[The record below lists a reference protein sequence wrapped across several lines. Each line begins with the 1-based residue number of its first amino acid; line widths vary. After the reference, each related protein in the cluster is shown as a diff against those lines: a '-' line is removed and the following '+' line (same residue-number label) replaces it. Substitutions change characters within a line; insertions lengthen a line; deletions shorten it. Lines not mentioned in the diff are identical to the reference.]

1 MEKIDLNNYISNNAS
16 IIYIFLDVDGVL
28 NSENYIIKCYKK
40 HHKPMSMNCVPF
52 NPKCLNNLMKLVQII
67 ENHFEVKL
75 VLSSTWRLSE
85 IDCEIV
91 NARLAEYGLRLS
103 GKTPYV
109 EGERG
114 KEIKDYL
121 EHLRYKCYNFIIL
134 DDDIQDITPYFPDNI
149 VHTDFKTGLTKK
161 CLKKALKILNIKKES
176 LLWKMIK
183 S

>member
-52 NPKCLNNLMKLVQII
+52 DPKCLNNLMKLVQII

-85 IDCEIV
+85 IDYEIV
-91 NARLAEYGLRLS
+91 NARLAEYGLKLS
-103 GKTPYV
+103 GKTPNLRAIR
-109 EGERG
+109 GE
-114 KEIKDYL
+114 EIMSYL
-121 EHLRYKCYNFIIL
+121 SDKFYNDIIIL
-134 DDDIQDITPYFPDNI
+134 DDDINDIINFYPHNVIKTN
-149 VHTDFKTGLTKK
+149 FKTGFTKS
-161 CLKKALKILNIKKES
+161 CLNKAIKLILDKKGD
-176 LLWKMIK
+176 
-183 S
+183 